1 LDGKSKVEKS
11 SHRHVLTVHTTNDS
25 INDRNTGTPDS
36 FSGVDVGD
44 LTGGLLNSASL
55 LEKNNLGCF
64 VFQVA
69 AQAKPDIL
77 LAPLLTKL
85 TSALGGVVSQLEC
98 PQLQKMDEAQLE
110 KLPGYTRSTS

>member
-1 LDGKSKVEKS
+1 MRACVANS
-11 SHRHVLTVHTTNDS
+11 SCS
-25 INDRNTGTPDS
+25 NTGTPDS

-85 TSALGGVVSQLEC
+85 TSVLGDVVSQLGC
-98 PQLQKMDEAQLE
+98 PQLEKVDEGQLE
-110 KLPGYTRSTS
+110 KFPGYARSAA

>member
-1 LDGKSKVEKS
+1 MRACVANS
-11 SHRHVLTVHTTNDS
+11 SCS
-25 INDRNTGTPDS
+25 NTGTPDS

-85 TSALGGVVSQLEC
+85 TSALGDVVSQLAC
-98 PQLQKMDEAQLE
+98 PQLQKIDEGQLE
-110 KLPGYTRSTS
+110 KFPGYTKSAP